1 MDWYQQLQQYIR
13 SRIDLRQT
21 QLERLDETAMATLIA
36 SVLASPEAQALIPD
50 AAVGAHHLSSNLS
63 DTSLQQRVID
73 DLLGFGVLAAL
84 LRDPDVAEIM
94 VNGPQQIY
102 VERHGRLQLSPLQFQ
117 DESAV
122 RQVVERMVAVVGRR
136 IDTASPMVDTRL
148 ACGARVNIV
157 IPPLAI
163 HGSYITVRKFSQHMR
178 SVQALCEQGSCS
190 PQLAEFLELAVAA
203 KQNLIVCGGT
213 GTGKTTL
220 LNILANWIA
229 PTERVITIED
239 SAELRLAHAHL
250 VSLEARP
257 ANQEGEGAVSIRQL
271 VINALRMRPDRIV
284 VGECRGGESL
294 DMLQAM
300 NTGHAGSMTTLHA
313 NTPRDG
319 LRRLEVMVMMA
330 GMELP
335 LLAIRQQISSAIDII
350 VQLKR
355 LPNGARI
362 ISQVTEVQGIEG
374 DTMML
379 ADIYN
384 LSHGSHLASESEQ
397 DAQPTGDI
405 PMFLHQQPEAIRQRA
420 LALLAIAV

>member
-1 MDWYQQLQQYIR
+1 M
-13 SRIDLRQT
+13 
-21 QLERLDETAMATLIA
+21 
-36 SVLASPEAQALIPD
+36 
-50 AAVGAHHLSSNLS
+50 
-63 DTSLQQRVID
+63 
-73 DLLGFGVLAAL
+73 
-84 LRDPDVAEIM
+84 
-94 VNGPQQIY
+94 
-102 VERHGRLQLSPLQFQ
+102 
-117 DESAV
+117 
-122 RQVVERMVAVVGRR
+122 
-136 IDTASPMVDTRL
+136 
-148 ACGARVNIV
+148 
-157 IPPLAI
+157 
-163 HGSYITVRKFSQHMR
+163 
-178 SVQALCEQGSCS
+178 
-190 PQLAEFLELAVAA
+190 
-203 KQNLIVCGGT
+203 
-213 GTGKTTL
+213 
-220 LNILANWIA
+220 
-229 PTERVITIED
+229 
-239 SAELRLAHAHL
+239 
-250 VSLEARP
+250 
-257 ANQEGEGAVSIRQL
+257 SIRQL

-384 LSHGSHLASESEQ
+384 LSHRSHLASEPEQ
-397 DAQPTGDI
+397 DARPTGDI